1 MFCTNC
7 GKQIPNDSV
16 FCEFCGTKI
25 DNAKAA
31 DEPVKMQPRPEK
43 QANTEPEN
51 NKSNSSNFNS
61 PPKAIDVDSEVAV
74 IRENYYSTQ
83 ANPGIEKTINGVKYY
98 YKDNSITKIVC
109 YGNSDTN
116 YSREYFYKDNK
127 LYFAFIFNGN
137 KENRLYYCDNTLI
150 RYIDENKNTFD
161 YDGTKIDCPFSEF
174 AENESVNLLQ
184 QFSR

>member
-1 MFCTNC
+1 M
-7 GKQIPNDSV
+7 
-16 FCEFCGTKI
+16 
-25 DNAKAA
+25 
-31 DEPVKMQPRPEK
+31 
-43 QANTEPEN
+43 EN
-51 NKSNSSNFNS
+51 NKTNNYIGLAISVKIA
-61 PPKAIDVDSEVAV
+61 KAYKRNYFKRL